1 MNTVV
6 ERKQKISKAAV
17 IFLIVMSV
25 LSFANFIRIEIG
37 GNLLKLAGLVVIIG
51 VVAFFVT
58 RGKNDSKYEGLNI
71 KKTFSQMKSKKVII
85 FALIPV
91 VLDVTQICIEKA
103 FFPEILEHTVARI
116 PFEINP
122 AMIVP
127 IVLELL
133 LVPLGEEIAL
143 RAFYQKQM
151 GKLTGLV
158 PALIIASFVFAIGHF
173 SYGNPAIVAVDLAGV
188 FIDSIF
194 FGLVF
199 KETDNAWC
207 SWISHSL
214 ADIVAVVVMMIIKI

>member
-1 MNTVV
+1 MTAQK
-6 ERKQKISKAAV
+6 KQKISKAAAL
-17 IFLIVMSV
+17 FLIAMTV
-25 LSFANFIRIEIG
+25 LSFANLIRIEIEG
-37 GNLLKLAGLVVIIG
+37 SLLKLAGLTVIIG

-58 RGKNDSKYEGLNI
+58 RGTNDSKYEGLNI
-71 KKTFSQMKSKKVII
+71 KTALSQMKSKKVII
-85 FALIPV
+85 LALIPIV
-91 VLDVTQICIEKA
+91 IDVAQIFIEKA
-103 FFPEILEHTVARI
+103 FFPEILEHMVARI

-158 PALIIASFVFAIGHF
+158 PALIIASFIFAIGHF

-188 FIDSIF
+188 FVDSIF

-207 SWISHSL
+207 SWISHSM
-214 ADIVAVVVMMIIKI
+214 ADIVAVVVMMIIF

>member
-1 MNTVV
+1 MDAQ
-6 ERKQKISKAAV
+6 KKIKISKAAA
-17 IFLIVMSV
+17 IFLIVMTV
-25 LSFANFIRIEIG
+25 LSFANLIRIEIEG
-37 GNLLKLAGLVVIIG
+37 SLLKLAGLTVIIG

-58 RGKNDSKYEGLNI
+58 RGTNDSKYEGLDI
-71 KKTFSQMKSKKVII
+71 KTALSQMKSKKVII
-85 FALIPV
+85 LALIPIV
-91 VLDVTQICIEKA
+91 IDVTQIFIEKA

-116 PFEINP
+116 PFEIDP
-122 AMIVP
+122 AKVVP
-127 IVLELL
+127 IILQLL

-151 GKLTGLV
+151 NKLTGFV
-158 PALIIASFVFAIGHF
+158 PALVIASFIFAMGHF

-194 FGLVF
+194 YGLVF

-214 ADIVAVVVMMIIKI
+214 ADIVAVIVMMLFL

>member
-1 MNTVV
+1 MTD
-6 ERKQKISKAAV
+6 RKKIKISKAAA
-17 IFLIVMSV
+17 IFLIVMTV
-25 LSFANFIRIEIG
+25 LSFANLIRIEIEG
-37 GNLLKLAGLVVIIG
+37 SLLKLAGLTVIIG

-58 RGKNDSKYEGLNI
+58 RGTNDSKYEGLDI
-71 KKTFSQMKSKKVII
+71 KTALSQMKSKKVII
-85 FALIPV
+85 LALIPIV
-91 VLDVTQICIEKA
+91 IDVTQIFIEKA

-116 PFEINP
+116 PFEIDP
-122 AMIVP
+122 AKVVP
-127 IVLELL
+127 IILQLL

-151 GKLTGLV
+151 NKLTGSV
-158 PALIIASFVFAIGHF
+158 PALVIASFIFAMGHF

-194 FGLVF
+194 YGLVF

-214 ADIVAVVVMMIIKI
+214 ADIVAVIVMMLFL